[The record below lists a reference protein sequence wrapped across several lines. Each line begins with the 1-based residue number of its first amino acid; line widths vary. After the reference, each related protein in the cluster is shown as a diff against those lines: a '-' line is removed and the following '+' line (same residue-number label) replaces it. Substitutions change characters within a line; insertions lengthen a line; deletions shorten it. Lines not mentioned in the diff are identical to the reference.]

1 MVSRLHAILAML
13 SKYISQPSN
22 NTADCKF
29 ALLAS
34 KLQLLTSPTP
44 TGHPEYVR
52 RVNSSYFSTIEEN
65 GNEGCGFA
73 PPNYIED
80 LLGNTVEAK
89 RADSIQVRIFG
100 PKIGIAKGL
109 LMKKMSAKTIELP
122 PSMVK
127 VSPSKCC
134 NEDWVVVVVSDV
146 FPSKKNRDV
155 GKFHDPNEKDP
166 GVSNLKWLEHT
177 VKFSKMYQ
185 RLFQGFGV
193 PGKVLDRYYDQIK
206 RSAAAIKHT
215 HLVVSGTRMHNVFC
229 SGL

>member
-1 MVSRLHAILAML
+1 MADVAHACPLL
-13 SKYISQPSN
+13 SSQS
-22 NTADCKF
+22 
-29 ALLAS
+29 
-34 KLQLLTSPTP
+34 QLLTSPTP

-155 GKFHDPNEKDP
+155 GKFYDPNEKDP

-206 RSAAAIKHT
+206 RSVAAIKHT